1 MTSRWIWLVPKRF
14 WVISASRM
22 QRSTSASARNGKA
35 DGCPCCDLFE
45 LEDGKIKRFY
55 CYPERSVIF
64 AQLGVLT
71 NREAALTR

>member
-1 MTSRWIWLVPKRF
+1 MRF

-35 DGCPCCDLFE
+35 DGCPCCDVFE

-55 CYPERSVIF
+55 RYPERSVIF
-64 AQLGVLT
+64 AQLGVT

>member
-1 MTSRWIWLVPKRF
+1 MSSRRIWLVPWRF
-14 WVISASRM
+14 WVISASRV

-35 DGCPCCDLFE
+35 DGCPCCELFE
-45 LEDGKIKRFY
+45 LEEDKIKRFY

>member
-1 MTSRWIWLVPKRF
+1 MTSRWIWLVPLRF

-35 DGCPCCDLFE
+35 DGCPCCDVFE

-55 CYPERSVIF
+55 RYPELSVIF
-64 AQLGVLT
+64 AHLGVT
-71 NREAALTR
+71 NREATLTR